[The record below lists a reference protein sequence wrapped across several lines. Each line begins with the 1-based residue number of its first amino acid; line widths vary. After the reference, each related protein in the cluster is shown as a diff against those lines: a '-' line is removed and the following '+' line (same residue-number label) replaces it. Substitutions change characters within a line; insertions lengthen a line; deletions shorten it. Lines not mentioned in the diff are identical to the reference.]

1 MSREVRRDVT
11 FSLLNFNQIF
21 NWWLIRFQETG
32 PQDSRRK
39 LKFQRDNNEGMQY
52 FLCVL
57 SAQQP
62 KAFHYHPHLS
72 NRLIFWTTLNGA
84 MIVIGLG
91 NTHCPGSSHFSPVC
105 APLLSD
111 AAVKWI
117 LLHSFFFW
125 NRVPSSSK
133 FWVPLLICYSYY
145 DSGNTVPSCL
155 LQWPPVNE
163 CLSCLIPADHD
174 NKNSVFHKQ
183 V

>member
-117 LLHSFFFW
+117 YYILSFFETEFQ
-125 NRVPSSSK
+125 VLQSFGSHFLSATLIMT
-133 FWVPLLICYSYY
+133 VVTQCPLVYYS
-145 DSGNTVPSCL
+145 DHL
-155 LQWPPVNE
+155 LMNVY
-163 CLSCLIPADHD
+163 H
-174 NKNSVFHKQ
+174 V
-183 V
+183 

>member
-91 NTHCPGSSHFSPVC
+91 STHCPGSSHFSPVC

-117 LLHSFFFW
+117 YYILSFFETEFQ
-125 NRVPSSSK
+125 VLQSFGSHFLSPTLIMT
-133 FWVPLLICYSYY
+133 VVTQCPLVYYS
-145 DSGNTVPSCL
+145 DHL
-155 LQWPPVNE
+155 LMNVY
-163 CLSCLIPADHD
+163 H
-174 NKNSVFHKQ
+174 V
-183 V
+183 

>member
-117 LLHSFFFW
+117 YYILSFFETEFQ
-125 NRVPSSSK
+125 VLQSFGSHFLSPTLIMT
-133 FWVPLLICYSYY
+133 VVTQCPLVYYS
-145 DSGNTVPSCL
+145 DHL
-155 LQWPPVNE
+155 LMNVY
-163 CLSCLIPADHD
+163 H
-174 NKNSVFHKQ
+174 V
-183 V
+183 

>member
-91 NTHCPGSSHFSPVC
+91 STHCPGSSHFSPVC

-117 LLHSFFFW
+117 LLHSFFFETEFQ
-125 NRVPSSSK
+125 VLQSFGSHFLSATLIMT
-133 FWVPLLICYSYY
+133 VVTQCPLVYYS
-145 DSGNTVPSCL
+145 DHL
-155 LQWPPVNE
+155 LMNVY
-163 CLSCLIPADHD
+163 H
-174 NKNSVFHKQ
+174 V
-183 V
+183 

>member
-117 LLHSFFFW
+117 LLHSFFFETEFQ
-125 NRVPSSSK
+125 VLQSFGSHFLSATLIMT
-133 FWVPLLICYSYY
+133 VVTQCPLVYYS
-145 DSGNTVPSCL
+145 DHL
-155 LQWPPVNE
+155 LMNVY
-163 CLSCLIPADHD
+163 H
-174 NKNSVFHKQ
+174 V
-183 V
+183 